1 MKPTKKHLNH
11 FKTRKY
17 PAHLHLKIL
26 HCTNHLCYHLFL
38 MIGLTYRHSFQEPP
52 CTNILL
58 SLLAFPKSSISIQ
71 KPTMWNLY
79 SSHQQ
84 ISLPNQTLLHYYPIN
99 DVFPVT
105 QLGPFIYWNAQS
117 VINNIS
123 ENLIRNRMKH
133 HRNMSS
139 VPHTSQIR
147 FLHLP
152 LIGFQTLHRGQKGID
167 LTREN

>member
-1 MKPTKKHLNH
+1 
-11 FKTRKY
+11 
-17 PAHLHLKIL
+17 
-26 HCTNHLCYHLFL
+26 

-58 SLLAFPKSSISIQ
+58 ICTISLLAFPKPSTKNIKCRNQQCGTCIQ
-71 KPTMWNLY
+71 LTDRFHY
-79 SSHQQ
+79 
-84 ISLPNQTLLHYYPIN
+84 QTKHYYPIN

-139 VPHTSQIR
+139 VPHTTSQIR

-152 LIGFQTLHRGQKGID
+152 LIGFQTLHRGQCG
-167 LTREN
+167 RERHHH